1 MSGGKPVI
9 GVGWPK
15 PDYLEA
21 LTRADADPFVIAPD
35 RDAISTVLDRCD
47 GLLLTGGADV
57 EPRRYGESIRYDNLK
72 LDPTRDEYEIALIQA
87 ALARDVPILAIC
99 RGIQALNVAA
109 GGTLVQDIPSEIA
122 TPISHKGD
130 RPEAAPAHDVTIHA
144 GTHAAR
150 LLEAR
155 LDGDGRVA
163 VNSRHHQAVKNVAPG
178 LAVSAVAPDG
188 IVEGLEQPSATF
200 CVAVQWHPENFWST
214 GEFAELFRGLVN
226 AAGGRR

>member
-130 RPEAAPAHDVTIHA
+130 RWSDLRALANPTLGSRAGSARVLEPEYNISDV
-144 GTHAAR
+144 R
-150 LLEAR
+150 L
-155 LDGDGRVA
+155 GI
-163 VNSRHHQAVKNVAPG
+163 S
-178 LAVSAVAPDG
+178 SASGAWT
-188 IVEGLEQPSATF
+188 VEGYITNLWNTDAII
-200 CVAVQWHPENFWST
+200 
-214 GEFAELFRGLVN
+214 LVN
-226 AAGGRR
+226 TGNYDTRQTTNEPRVIGVHLSYRFNGS